1 MARKAQAKATAD
13 QKLVDA
19 ALALAAEK
27 PWPRIGMDEIAKAAD
42 VPLAEAYDAFPCR
55 AGIVAA
61 VIRRI
66 DRAMLAGDDPSL
78 ADESRRDRLFD
89 VIMRRLDAIKPH
101 KQALRSMAMGAPA
114 DLPTLATAGP
124 RLLSSAKWMLRA
136 AGVPAEGALGLARAG
151 ALAGVYG
158 QTLRVFMKDESEDL
172 SSTMA
177 ALDKALKR
185 ASRLLGG

>member
-1 MARKAQAKATAD
+1 MARKAQPKRNTAD
-13 QKLVDA
+13 KLIDA

-27 PWPRIGMDEIAKAAD
+27 PWARIGMEEIAKAAE
-42 VPLAEAYDAFPCR
+42 VSLAEAYDAFPCR
-55 AGIVAA
+55 AGLVAG
-61 VIRRI
+61 VIGRH

-78 ADESRRDRLFD
+78 AEESRRDRLFD

-114 DLPTLATAGP
+114 DLPTLAMAGP

-136 AGVPAEGALGLARAG
+136 AGVPAEGAFGVARAG

-158 QTLRVFMKDESEDL
+158 QTLRAFMKDDSEDL
-172 SSTMA
+172 SQTMA
-177 ALDKALKR
+177 TLDKSLKR
-185 ASRLLGG
+185 AGRLLGG